1 MDLLLNDIPD
11 ISIFDI
17 DGLYENYGFEF
28 EINDGKIVG
37 MVNCE

>member
-1 MDLLLNDIPD
+1 MDFINNIPD

-28 EINDGKIVG
+28 IINDGKIVG
-37 MVNCE
+37 MIGYE